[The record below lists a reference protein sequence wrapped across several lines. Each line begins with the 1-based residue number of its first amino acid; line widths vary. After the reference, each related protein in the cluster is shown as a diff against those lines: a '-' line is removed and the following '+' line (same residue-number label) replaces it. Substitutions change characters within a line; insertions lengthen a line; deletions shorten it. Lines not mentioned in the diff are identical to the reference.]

1 MRQDYKDDVD
11 LDGALKLAVEVLSK
25 TMDST
30 SLDSEKGASWLSLA
44 ALLADIACLRK
55 VELATLVLDQETG
68 QPTTHVLSP
77 AEIDD
82 LLKKHGL
89 AKTSTEGDAAPGS
102 TTAQAANTDM
112 QTS

>member
-1 MRQDYKDDVD
+1 MRSSSRLRVI
-11 LDGALKLAVEVLSK
+11 AERHVLR
-25 TMDST
+25 T
-30 SLDSEKGASWLSLA
+30 
-44 ALLADIACLRK
+44 
-55 VELATLVLDQETG
+55 VELATLILDQETG

-77 AEIDD
+77 KEIDD

-112 QTS
+112 QT